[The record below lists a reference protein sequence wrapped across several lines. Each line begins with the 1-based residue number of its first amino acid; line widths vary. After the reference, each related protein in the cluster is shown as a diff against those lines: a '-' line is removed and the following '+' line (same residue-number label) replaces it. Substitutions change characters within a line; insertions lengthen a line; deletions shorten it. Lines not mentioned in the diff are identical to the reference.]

1 MKFSLRELLREAFKR
16 LCDEPTDTPE
26 PKPRTDEDRERMKRL
41 VREELERR
49 RAVKE
54 ASNAPE

>member
-16 LCDEPTDTPE
+16 LGDEPTDTPE
-26 PKPRTDEDRERMKRL
+26 PKPRTDEDRERMRRL

-49 RAVKE
+49 KAVKE
-54 ASNAPE
+54 ASGG